1 MLDDLQLE
9 RRERLRR
16 LSADVLDD
24 LSVVRTSSECHYG
37 VTLIVCSRVISK
49 RMFEKRMLSRL

>member
-1 MLDDLQLE
+1 MIWTCPMLDDLQLE
-9 RRERLRR
+9 RCERLRR

-37 VTLIVCSRVISK
+37 VTLTVRSSVISSL
-49 RMFEKRMLSRL
+49 MLL